1 MALQPDAKTNS
12 EVKECLKRASSQT
25 TNGEEKMKLIK
36 SIKVKFVAVLT
47 TAIIS
52 FGGVAHAAYP
62 EKPIDMTVLFG
73 GTANSIAQLLSE
85 LMSKELSQPVVPVSR
100 TGGGGAVGY
109 SHVVST
115 APDGYSIVWNSN
127 SINTTRHT
135 GRVPFDYTAFAPIAR
150 VSTEIPALAVNSS
163 TGWKNLA
170 DLAAGLKS
178 MDGKLK
184 VGISGK
190 GSFTHLTS
198 AALFD
203 AMGVSDKVAYIA
215 YGKGKAP
222 VELLAGRIDAAIQWP
237 GQFASYA
244 KAGELNVLAVTGDER
259 VSVLPDV
266 ATAMEQGVDVNIAM
280 WRGLAAPAGTPSDAI
295 ATLEAAAKAAVA
307 SAEFQKA
314 AGNIGFSVAFL
325 GAADFGKVIEK
336 DDAFY
341 GALLKELG
349 MAK

>member
-1 MALQPDAKTNS
+1 
-12 EVKECLKRASSQT
+12 
-25 TNGEEKMKLIK
+25 MKLNVNLKGGLIA
-36 SIKVKFVAVLT
+36 AVSSALI
-47 TAIIS
+47 A
-52 FGGVAHAAYP
+52 FGGAAQAEYP
-62 EKPIDMTVLFG
+62 EKPVDMTVLFG

-85 LMSKELSQPVVPVSR
+85 LMSENLGQPVVPVSR

-109 SHVVST
+109 SHVVGT

-127 SINTTRHT
+127 SISTTHHT
-135 GRVPFDYTAFAPIAR
+135 GRVPFDYSAFTPIAR

-163 TGWKNLA
+163 TGWTNLE
-170 DLAAGLKS
+170 DFAAGVKA
-178 MDGKLK
+178 MDDTLK

-203 AMGVSDKVAYIA
+203 AMGLADKVTYIS

-244 KAGELNVLAVTGDER
+244 QAGELNVVAVTGDER
-259 VSVLPDV
+259 VGVLPDV
-266 ATAMEQGVDVNIAM
+266 ATAMEQGVDVNISM
-280 WRGLAAPAGTPSDAI
+280 WRGLAAPAGTSEEAVSK
-295 ATLEAAAKAAVA
+295 LQAAAEAAVA
-307 SAEFQKA
+307 SDTFQEA
-314 AGNIGFSVAFL
+314 AGNIGFSPAFL
-325 GAADFGKVIEK
+325 PASDFGALIEK

-341 GALLKELG
+341 GALLQDLG